1 MTPPHLVGRGLTKA
15 TLPPTR
21 AISSSYCTPA
31 GAIPPVT
38 RQSLPLRVRFFAVK
52 VEAVQSADGL
62 QPEPRLGKVV
72 CPDGWN
78 KELTRPNDGEESF
91 DVKQHRRFFEPLI
104 GTLLR
109 SGFSRRRPIQR
120 FDHAGRHFPSPLNPG
135 IWYSAQL
142 EKPNSAWVNLHI
154 ETDNKP
160 QTKHIFDTLLQQR
173 KQIEAAI
180 PSDPA
185 LAWDWRRC
193 NHLCFSTINIRTD
206 GSILDSE
213 DKLVG
218 TREWMLALLP
228 KLQDEFD
235 PRIGEILNMTASQ
248 EKAGLPTPVF

>member
-1 MTPPHLVGRGLTKA
+1 M
-15 TLPPTR
+15 
-21 AISSSYCTPA
+21 
-31 GAIPPVT
+31 
-38 RQSLPLRVRFFAVK
+38 
-52 VEAVQSADGL
+52 
-62 QPEPRLGKVV
+62 
-72 CPDGWN
+72 
-78 KELTRPNDGEESF
+78 
-91 DVKQHRRFFEPLI
+91 
-104 GTLLR
+104 
-109 SGFSRRRPIQR
+109 
-120 FDHAGRHFPSPLNPG
+120 
-135 IWYSAQL
+135 
-142 EKPNSAWVNLHI
+142 NLHI

-185 LAWDWRRC
+185 LAWDWHRY
-193 NHLCFSTINIRTD
+193 NHLSFSTINIRTD

-213 DKLVG
+213 DKLVD